1 MANQQFS
8 MSDYVGVPER
18 LAELRVK
25 HPEAS
30 LQPVVPEKPF
40 DIVTIGDST
49 FVVYAA
55 ACYRTPDDP
64 RPGIGLAWE
73 RVPGRTPYTRDS
85 ELQNA
90 ETSAW
95 GRAIVAVGA
104 ADAKRGVASADEI
117 RNRQDDPPSPPTP
130 SRIAPDE
137 LHHLAPSVIAKEL
150 AARGLEPGGTVDAMR
165 DRLRDALKAESETRV
180 KSVGADAG
188 SGLSHRGSSDGS
200 EPADQPHLPV
210 TA

>member
-1 MANQQFS
+1 MAENKFS

-18 LAELRVK
+18 LGELRVK

-73 RVPGRTPYTRDS
+73 RVPGKTPYTRDS

-117 RNRQDDPPSPPTP
+117 RGKQEDLTP
-130 SRIAPDE
+130 SRISPDE
-137 LHHLAPSVIAKEL
+137 LHHLAPSVIGKEL
-150 AARGLEPGGTVDAMR
+150 AARGLKPDGAIDAMR
-165 DRLRDALKAESETRV
+165 ERLREALQQESQARV
-180 KSVGADAG
+180 AASKSEQEVAAPEPEPRG
-188 SGLSHRGSSDGS
+188 SGDGS
-200 EPADQPHLPV
+200 GAAQPHLAV
-210 TA
+210 GQ